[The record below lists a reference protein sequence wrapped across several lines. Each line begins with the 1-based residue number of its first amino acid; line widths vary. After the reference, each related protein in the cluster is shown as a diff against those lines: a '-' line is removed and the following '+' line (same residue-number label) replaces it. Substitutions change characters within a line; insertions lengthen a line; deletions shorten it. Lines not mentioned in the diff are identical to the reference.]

1 MAHPHTALYEKKA
14 GNVAAQRQLID
25 KFNAD
30 GKTWKDAADSA
41 AFDKLD
47 VEYKSIQEEI
57 KSAENR
63 DEQAKNYAS
72 HLANLES
79 DLKKATGDK
88 AIGLDGDKRREA
100 EPERISM
107 RAVEMR
113 ALGMQ
118 AWALAHSGID
128 LRDEHRKACQ
138 ELNFQPGTKEILLA
152 PDGTLQRVSHEAD
165 LPRGAALKRYGDAAW
180 NCGGVRPQREVRVGL
195 DVATTGAGE
204 ETIPQGFMA
213 ELERKTLAYGSVRSV
228 ARVVNTAT
236 GNSMP
241 WPVVDDTSNVA
252 VILNE
257 ATTIGTS
264 VDPTFSAITFVAYKL
279 SSKPVFASS
288 EILQDSA
295 FNLASVLADLIGER
309 FGRGE
314 NVYFTTGTGTI
325 LGVVGEAGT
334 GVTSGV
340 ATVITADEII
350 GLVHSLDPSYR
361 SLASTGFMMHDTALL
376 YVRKLKD
383 ASGQYL
389 WQPGMQAGVPD
400 RLLGYP
406 VAINQQ
412 MEALS
417 SNLPVTAKEHILF
430 GAFEKYVIRDAGGVR
445 MYHLTERYRDVDQDA
460 FVAFKRVD
468 GRALNTA
475 AFKTLLQA

>member
-1 MAHPHTALYEKKA
+1 MDAKLKELQEQKNAKAVAIKELAGRQDAWTAEDRTAWDAVNKEYDDTAAALKA
-14 GNVAAQRQLID
+14 RDEEL
-25 KFNAD
+25 KS
-30 GKTWKDAADSA
+30 SA
-41 AFDKLD
+41 AVQARLA
-47 VEYKSIQEEI
+47 EI
-57 KSAENR
+57 EG
-63 DEQAKNYAS
+63 QQ
-72 HLANLES
+72 
-79 DLKKATGDK
+79 KATYK
-88 AIGLDGDKRREA
+88 PTVDGEQRRAA
-100 EPERISM
+100 EPEQIVY
-107 RAVEMR
+107 RAHEVR

-118 AWALAHSGID
+118 AWALAHSGMEIS
-128 LRDEHRKACQ
+128 DEHRAACR
-138 ELNFQPGTKEILLA
+138 ELNFSPNAKDILLA
-152 PDGTLQRVSHEAD
+152 PDGSLQRSGHEAD
-165 LPRGAALKRYGDAAW
+165 LPRGTALKRYGDPVW
-180 NCGGVRPQREVRVGL
+180 SCGGNQMQREVRVGL
-195 DVATTGAGE
+195 DVATSGAAK

-213 ELERKTLAYGSVRSV
+213 ELERKTLAYGSVRNV
-228 ARVVNTAT
+228 ARVVNTPT

-325 LGVVGEAGT
+325 LGVVSEAGT
-334 GVTSGV
+334 GVTSAV
-340 ATVITADEII
+340 ATVITADEVL
-350 GLVHSLDPSYR
+350 GLIHSLDPSYR
-361 SLASTGFMMHDTALL
+361 ALPSTGFMCHDTMIL
-376 YVRKLKD
+376 YLRKMKD
-383 ASGQYL
+383 ANGQFL
-389 WQPGMQAGVPD
+389 WQPGMQAAVPD
-400 RLLGYP
+400 RVAGYP
-406 VAINQQ
+406 IIVNQQ
-412 MEALS
+412 MEPLVT
-417 SNLPVTAKEHILF
+417 NLPVTAKKHLLF

-475 AFKTLLQA
+475 ALKVLLQA